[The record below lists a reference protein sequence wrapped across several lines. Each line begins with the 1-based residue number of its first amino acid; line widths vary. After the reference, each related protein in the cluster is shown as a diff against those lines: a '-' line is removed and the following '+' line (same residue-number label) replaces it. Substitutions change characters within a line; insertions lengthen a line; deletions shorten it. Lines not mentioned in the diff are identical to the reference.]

1 MTTTDTRHSLH
12 LDQRQR
18 DMLAAMGI
26 TLWWPEAQAEA
37 RPAPGAN
44 AHAATQPPVTPS
56 ASTSAA
62 GSHGQPTA
70 RKAEKYIAENAIE
83 ISVGATF
90 HSEPSPSSPP
100 TEVPATP
107 ADWSALTKAIQ
118 NCTACGLCQ
127 NRKQAIVGMGHAK
140 PRWLMVGEAPDEQAD
155 KSGQPFVGPEGQLLD
170 AMLTAMGLDREAD
183 VYLTHAIK
191 CRPPHNRNPDAS
203 ELARCT
209 PFLHQQIAL
218 LQPDIIVAMGRMAA
232 QAVLAGE
239 ADVPQGNAPLG
250 KLRGRIHQAHG
261 KPVVV
266 TYHPDYLLRTP
277 AKKAEAWY
285 DLCLAMA
292 QIGYNPLQTK
302 FTDTP
307 HR

>member
-1 MTTTDTRHSLH
+1 
-12 LDQRQR
+12 
-18 DMLAAMGI
+18 
-26 TLWWPEAQAEA
+26 
-37 RPAPGAN
+37 
-44 AHAATQPPVTPS
+44 
-56 ASTSAA
+56 
-62 GSHGQPTA
+62 
-70 RKAEKYIAENAIE
+70 
-83 ISVGATF
+83 
-90 HSEPSPSSPP
+90 
-100 TEVPATP
+100 
-107 ADWSALTKAIQ
+107 
-118 NCTACGLCQ
+118 
-127 NRKQAIVGMGHAK
+127 MGHAK

-170 AMLTAMGLDREAD
+170 AMLAAMGLDREAN

-292 QIGYNPLQTK
+292 QIGYNPLQ
-302 FTDTP
+302 P
-307 HR
+307 ARI